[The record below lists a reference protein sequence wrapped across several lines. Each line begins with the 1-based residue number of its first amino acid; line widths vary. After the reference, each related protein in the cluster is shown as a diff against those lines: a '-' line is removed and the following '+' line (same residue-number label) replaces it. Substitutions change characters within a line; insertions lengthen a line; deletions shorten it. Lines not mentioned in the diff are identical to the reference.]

1 MDLPDYLR
9 EYAQSVR
16 TMTGQFVADASG
28 VLRADNRYRYNGK
41 EEQSGFGLPYLDYGA
56 RLYDP
61 ATGRWVTQDPLS
73 EKYYGISP
81 YAFCAGNPMKYVDA
95 DGMDIWEIDSEGY
108 IRWREASEGHRL
120 YSMTSDGYRSQDY
133 ITVRNRSIPVS
144 VPGKM

>member
-1 MDLPDYLR
+1 MHGLAGLSERVCSECAYY
-9 EYAQSVR
+9 E
-16 TMTGQFVADASG
+16 
-28 VLRADNRYRYNGK
+28 ADNRYRYNGK

-120 YSMTSDGYRSQDY
+120 YSMTSDGYRS
-133 ITVRNRSIPVS
+133 PVS